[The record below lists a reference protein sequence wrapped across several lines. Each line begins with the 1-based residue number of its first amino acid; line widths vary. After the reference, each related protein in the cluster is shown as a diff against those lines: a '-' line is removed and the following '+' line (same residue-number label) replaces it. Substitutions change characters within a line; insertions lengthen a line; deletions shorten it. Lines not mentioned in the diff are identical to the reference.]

1 MALISRF
8 FYFIYGTKNEAVAM
22 TGKAADVERIKRGIP
37 IWETSGQAEGDRA
50 CIYLFSGGLEPRK
63 RAERGK

>member
-1 MALISRF
+1 
-8 FYFIYGTKNEAVAM
+8 M